1 MMVASSTNFIR
12 QLPLHKLKSPA
23 ASWKLCGAPDSPA
36 GGSDQ
41 HIRQTH
47 GSTEPDRRCLRSRND
62 AYELAVLRAFGFE
75 LHLTFRFRE
84 QGVVLANAY
93 VAASV
98 ETSATLTDDDA
109 ARSYSLAAVALDTKS
124 FRLGIATVTGTT
136 CCLFMSHYQ
145 PPSLR
150 GYSRA

>member
-1 MMVASSTNFIR
+1 M
-12 QLPLHKLKSPA
+12 
-23 ASWKLCGAPDSPA
+23 
-36 GGSDQ
+36 
-41 HIRQTH
+41 RQTH
-47 GSTEPDRRCLRSRND
+47 GSIEPDPRCLRSRNA
-62 AYELAVLRAFGFE
+62 AYELAPLRAFGFE

-84 QGVVLANAY
+84 QVVGLANAY
-93 VAASV
+93 VVASV
-98 ETSATLTDDDA
+98 ETTAALTSDDA
-109 ARSYSLAAVALDTKS
+109 ACRYSLAAVALDTKS

>member
-1 MMVASSTNFIR
+1 M
-12 QLPLHKLKSPA
+12 PLHKLKSPA
-23 ASWKLCGAPDSPA
+23 ASRKLCGAPDSPA
-36 GGSDQ
+36 GSSNQ
-41 HIRQTH
+41 HIRQTQ

-98 ETSATLTDDDA
+98 ETSAALTNNNA
-109 ARSYSLAAVALDTKS
+109 TCRYAFAAVALDAKS